1 MAAISI
7 IVPIYNVEKYL
18 HQCLQSI
25 INQSFS
31 DIEIILINDGSTD
44 GCYDICEEYK
54 KRDSRIVVV
63 HKENSGLVNARKT
76 GISYAHGDYIA
87 YVDADDWIEPNM
99 FERMYQI
106 MIKQSVDIVMCGR
119 YEDTGKVS
127 KSVYHEMKEGKYDKQ
142 ALLNSV
148 YPRLILD
155 DTFIELGLIPSIW
168 DKLYKRDLI
177 IMCQEL
183 VDDRIVMGE
192 DAACVYPCLI
202 NANSIYIIH
211 ECLYHYRQT
220 TSSMIKQ
227 VKSYQIE
234 RNEFRILYQTIN
246 SCLNQY
252 LHIFDMRLQWK
263 KYVLSLMLP
272 RADGLYQGYQEL
284 DYLFPFQDVKR
295 GSHIVLYGAGTYG
308 QRLYQYLKESKFC
321 YVVAWVDRN
330 YIELQKMGLC
340 VQDPLALSH
349 MDYDEIIVANI
360 SASSRNEI
368 YQELIKKFP
377 KEKVQIFK
385 EELISSWETTKAFG
399 LHNTYGLGK

>member
-252 LHIFDMRLQWK
+252 
-263 KYVLSLMLP
+263 
-272 RADGLYQGYQEL
+272 
-284 DYLFPFQDVKR
+284 
-295 GSHIVLYGAGTYG
+295 
-308 QRLYQYLKESKFC
+308 
-321 YVVAWVDRN
+321 
-330 YIELQKMGLC
+330 
-340 VQDPLALSH
+340 
-349 MDYDEIIVANI
+349 
-360 SASSRNEI
+360 
-368 YQELIKKFP
+368 
-377 KEKVQIFK
+377 
-385 EELISSWETTKAFG
+385 
-399 LHNTYGLGK
+399 

>member
-1 MAAISI
+1 
-7 IVPIYNVEKYL
+7 
-18 HQCLQSI
+18 
-25 INQSFS
+25 
-31 DIEIILINDGSTD
+31 
-44 GCYDICEEYK
+44 
-54 KRDSRIVVV
+54 
-63 HKENSGLVNARKT
+63 
-76 GISYAHGDYIA
+76 
-87 YVDADDWIEPNM
+87 
-99 FERMYQI
+99 
-106 MIKQSVDIVMCGR
+106 
-119 YEDTGKVS
+119 
-127 KSVYHEMKEGKYDKQ
+127 
-142 ALLNSV
+142 
-148 YPRLILD
+148 
-155 DTFIELGLIPSIW
+155 
-168 DKLYKRDLI
+168 
-177 IMCQEL
+177 
-183 VDDRIVMGE
+183 
-192 DAACVYPCLI
+192 
-202 NANSIYIIH
+202 
-211 ECLYHYRQT
+211 
-220 TSSMIKQ
+220 
-227 VKSYQIE
+227 
-234 RNEFRILYQTIN
+234 
-246 SCLNQY
+246 
-252 LHIFDMRLQWK
+252 MRLQWK